1 MHKMTRYANNWGAC
15 PLDSSSYAYVSKMR
29 KLQDGVRKIGL
40 HSRVMEVCFYP
51 NCEDMRKFS

>member
-1 MHKMTRYANNWGAC
+1 MTRYAKNWGAC